1 MRRGTFLPETARA
14 IEAELCAEWG
24 ITVAAFRKLS
34 AEASRRVRSGWR
46 QPKAIRRD
54 VLTKLQR
61 AFWRADEQGDAK
73 GMTAAA
79 LATAKVAGV
88 EAPSKVALTNTK
100 GEDLPAYLHAL
111 ATIAGGVE
119 WFAGLQHVPSAAEVA
134 AWVEAH
140 RKAP

>member
-1 MRRGTFLPETARA
+1 MRRGEFMPETARQW
-14 IEAELCAEWG
+14 ERLLAEEWG
-24 ITVAAFRKLS
+24 VSISMVRQHA

-46 QPKAIRRD
+46 KPKAIRRD

-61 AFWRADEQGDAK
+61 AFWVADREGDAK

-88 EAPSKVALTNTK
+88 EAPTKVALTTAA